1 MVLEAY
7 RTIQECPIHITIYR
21 RLLLFAHLI
30 KVDLDDITL
39 TTDVRMYFL
48 YNDSLIYCRRQKE
61 NKKKNSSE
69 EEKKKLVYKGT
80 LALRGADVRLL
91 APSFLAKMVEVK
103 KPLFRIGKKS
113 TASDSSSLPGVE
125 AFGFELVTT
134 EVNVDAMSP
143 MHQNYQSATMAG
155 GAAIKRRHILRTRS
169 QAENTVWFETL
180 KRAIKVANSLPR

>member
-7 RTIQECPIHITIYR
+7 RAIQECPINITIYR

-39 TTDVRMYFL
+39 TSDVRMYFL

-61 NKKKNSSE
+61 NKKKNE
-69 EEKKKLVYKGT
+69 AEKSKLVYKGT
-80 LALRGADVRLL
+80 LQLRGADVRLL

-113 TASDSSSLPGVE
+113 SSASDSNSLPGAE

-134 EVNVDAMSP
+134 EVNIDAMSP
-143 MHQNYQSATMAG
+143 MHANYQSATMSG
-155 GAAIKRRHILRTRS
+155 GSSIKRRHILRTRS
-169 QAENTVWFETL
+169 QAENSIWFETL
-180 KRAIKVANSLPR
+180 RKAARTANSLPR